1 MKSELN
7 SFPNHADVDDPG
19 PSYTLRVAGPV
30 KSIPEDAP
38 FLPIRM
44 RVKLKKNAF

>member
-1 MKSELN
+1 MKSEFS
-7 SFPNHADVDDPG
+7 SFPIHADVDDPG

-44 RVKLKKNAF
+44 RDKLKKNAF